1 MLAHYFDIESL
12 DNVFTL
18 ADWRPETNTVA
29 VYIIDDDNLMNMPYG
44 TTTSGTVLEALT
56 RRVREANKETSADVN
71 VELLSLNTRDGIV
84 DLMKHFGCEFSDS
97 VIGPDNT
104 GQMVTWSKS
113 PTDID
118 PAFRLTYD
126 TDRDDEGRTV
136 YDRDRDYYI
145 MGYNSY
151 QYDTTMLAELLYR
164 GVSIEYSP
172 ERNNYQLRFRMPT
185 AAQMRAFNNSLFRPE
200 FKGSMAAA
208 LRCETDSTGKVVS
221 SRVSDTPTLAATIRY
236 NWLKTGRY
244 IDVARLNEKQA
255 RVGLKRLLG
264 MLGYQILESDKLS
277 GSATSVNNLDELL
290 DLIAYNVSDV
300 VNLEKLMQNKLY
312 SSAFELKRGMLETY
326 PELVFDKNGVVR
338 FNRLYCDSTSQQLSA
353 RSLSPNKSLRD
364 KPKVSLMYPHED
376 KATPDNP
383 CRDILKDT
391 KDFFERELNALN
403 APENLKQEARNWL
416 KPVWDAY
423 SKIRDTNFNSS
434 SNQPGGDTASVLRDI
449 EGLPVCVPYFGP
461 DCRPTSCFATFSTG
475 GIHGAEYN
483 KALYDDDMHTWS
495 EQMRDLQLLQSQ
507 FGADDN
513 GALKCRLSVARLA
526 DPMAVEFPSGK
537 THLVKDF
544 LTPGSTKNKAS
555 WREPAK
561 PQLFVAKSNGGT
573 ALNKRYAYTSAG
585 ESNHEDFSSYYPNL
599 LRQMNVFASDD
610 VKNDRYGEIFD
621 NKQALGRT
629 MSDPNVSPEEREVA
643 AIKRAGVKLI
653 LNTASGAGDANFDNP
668 VRMNNNIIAMRCIGQ
683 LFTWRIAQAQAFRG
697 AAVPSTNTDGL
708 YTFMEED
715 TNNRILE
722 EQAASIGV
730 EIEPMRTIIISKDA
744 NNRVE
749 WHIDE
754 NGVPHVDEAA
764 GELAA
769 YNGPNCAKSLNHP
782 AVCDRVLTDYMIR
795 TYLKGGA
802 EALSKP
808 FDENLG
814 RSLFYEILREA
825 NTYEKTI
832 HALLMFQ
839 NIVASSTASDSY
851 VFGSHETDVT
861 DVADIQ
867 LLQHYNRVFYVC
879 PERLPGYDTVHLHQA
894 SAYKVSSTTIKSREK
909 RGDQRLMHDN
919 CAVHVLKAND
929 VKLENL
935 AAEDREAKVRV
946 VSGIDPTLDVLIENH
961 ALHGMGSHRAHNILT
976 AVDIEAYLSLVCNRY
991 ENNWRNRTLNPEPA
1005 TKIKR
1010 PTRGET
1016 S

>member
-29 VYIIDDDNLMNMPYG
+29 VYVLDDDNLMNMPYG
-44 TTTSGTVLEALT
+44 LAQSGHVLEMLT
-56 RRVREANKETSADVN
+56 RRVREANKETSANVN
-71 VELLSLNTRDGIV
+71 VELHSLNTRDGIV
-84 DLMKHFGCEFSDS
+84 DLLRHFGCEFSDS
-97 VIGPDNT
+97 VIKPDEK
-104 GQMVTWSKS
+104 GQPMTMSVPTTW
-113 PTDID
+113 ID
-118 PAFRLTYD
+118 PAFRLTRD
-126 TDRDDEGRTV
+126 TDKN
-136 YDRDRDYYI
+136 YDKGRDYYI

-151 QYDTTMLAELLYR
+151 QYDTTMLAELLGR
-164 GVSIEYSP
+164 AVHIEYSP
-172 ERNNYQLRFRMPT
+172 KRDNYQLRFIMPT
-185 AAQMRAFNNSLFRPE
+185 AAMMRNFNNSLFKPE

-221 SRVSDTPTLAATIRY
+221 SRVSDTPSLAATIRY

-277 GSATSVNNLDELL
+277 GSATRVNDLDELL

-326 PELVFDKNGVVR
+326 PELVFTTPDKDKVR

-364 KPKVSLMYPHED
+364 KPKVSLMYPHKD

-391 KDFFERELNALN
+391 KDFFERELNTLN
-403 APENLKQEARNWL
+403 APENLKQEARDWL

-434 SNQPGGDTASVLRDI
+434 SNQPGGDTANVLRDI

-621 NKQALGRT
+621 NKQALGRV

-715 TNNRILE
+715 INNRILE

-769 YNGPNCAKSLNHP
+769 YHGPNCAKSLNHP

-802 EALSKP
+802 EALSQP

-851 VFGSHETDVT
+851 VFGSHETNVT

-909 RGDQRLMHDN
+909 RKQQRLVHDP
-919 CAVHVLKAND
+919 CALHVLRTND
-929 VKLENL
+929 VKVENL
-935 AAEDREAKVRV
+935 NAEDREAKVRV

-961 ALHGMGSHRAHNILT
+961 ALHGMDPRCAHDILT

-991 ENNWRNRTLNPEPA
+991 ENNWRNRTLDPEPA

-1010 PTRGET
+1010 PTRGE
-1016 S
+1016 SA